1 MSKSHS
7 LSNLPHYVKVKP
19 HIVVGRQ
26 DRRGDLSRREQMA
39 QIRPRVPLANRARTS
54 RIERPLIRS
63 DEPMTIEK
71 DMNIVVH
78 PTYMRGGMLS
88 WFCDNWLI
96 GPNGPG
102 ERLHHFP
109 EALTELG

>member
-1 MSKSHS
+1 MK
-7 LSNLPHYVKVKP
+7 
-19 HIVVGRQ
+19 
-26 DRRGDLSRREQMA
+26 
-39 QIRPRVPLANRARTS
+39 
-54 RIERPLIRS
+54 
-63 DEPMTIEK
+63 IEK

-109 EALTELG
+109 EEITELG